1 MKIAPSILSA
11 DFSMLG
17 KEIRDVEPYVDM
29 LHVDVMDGHF
39 VPNITIGVPVV
50 KSLKKVTR
58 LPLDVHLM
66 ISSPEKFISAFARA
80 GASIITFHIET
91 TKDPGAVINM
101 IHDEGKKA
109 GITLKPST
117 PLSEIE
123 PYLNKIDLALV
134 MTVNPGFSG
143 QKFIDGAVQKI
154 KRLSEIKKAKGYKF
168 AIQVDGGIN
177 DSTVRTV
184 AKAGA
189 EIVVSGSYIFGS
201 PNYVQSITK
210 LKNPL

>member
-17 KEIRDVEPYVDM
+17 KEIRDVEPYADM

-50 KSLKKVTR
+50 KSLKKATR

-66 ISSPEKFISAFARA
+66 ITNPEKFISAFARA

-91 TKDPGAVINM
+91 TKDPAAVINM

-123 PYLNKIDLALV
+123 PYLDKIDLALV

-143 QKFIDGAVQKI
+143 QKFIDGAVQKV
-154 KRLSEIKKAKGYKF
+154 KRLSEIKKARGLKY